1 MSNHKVISILITNL
15 TINEVNSLTKDLSQR
30 TDMGSKLLKM
40 FKLLRKSSGIEQD
53 EVIKVLYENLDK
65 NSVESYRKLCERM
78 LNKLLNMIVS
88 FENFKL
94 DKSNYSEYY
103 FNKVFVNRNI
113 HLFEILK
120 IKMLPLDLLRKEL

>member
-30 TDMGSKLLKM
+30 TDVGSKLLKM

-65 NSVESYRKLCERM
+65 N
-78 LNKLLNMIVS
+78 
-88 FENFKL
+88 
-94 DKSNYSEYY
+94 
-103 FNKVFVNRNI
+103 FVN
-113 HLFEILK
+113 F
-120 IKMLPLDLLRKEL
+120 